1 MVVGD
6 DHPLFRDGVV
16 RALSASG
23 SIDVVA
29 EADDGVAALA
39 LIREHGP
46 QVALLDYRMPGLDGA
61 QVAAAVRRDQLP
73 TRVLLISAH
82 DESAIVYNALQEG
95 AAGFISKESSRSE
108 LVDAVLSC
116 AKGHD
121 VVAPSLAAG
130 LVGEI
135 QRRNESDA
143 PTLSARERE
152 VLGYIAGGQ
161 TIPAMAKEMFLAPST
176 VKTHVQRLYEKLG
189 VERPGLRGRR
199 GDAPRV
205 AGVAVDRAS
214 RQLVDYFAAEPV
226 RVSALLRLPL
236 IGLIGFLVWIWE
248 VDSWLPEVYAAIL
261 GAYSIAAVLWAVAVF
276 RGPVPTWGG
285 RLSTGVD
292 VLAVVALCVVSGGAT
307 AALLPVFFL
316 LPLSVAFGDRPVFTG
331 VLGISTAACYLGRVD
346 RLLEARRPRRDCPT
360 WSICRSASWSGWR
373 WPRPPC
379 ASC

>member
-1 MVVGD
+1 MTAEKVRVVVGD

-29 EADDGVAALA
+29 EAEDGVAALA
-39 LIREHGP
+39 MIREHGP

-61 QVAAAVRRDQLP
+61 QVAAAVRRDALP

-82 DESAIVYNALQEG
+82 DESAIVYSALQEG

-116 AKGHD
+116 AKGRD
-121 VVAPSLAAG
+121 VVAPNLAAG

-161 TIPAMAKEMFLAPST
+161 TIPAMAKKMFLAPST

-189 VERPGLRGRR
+189 VGDRGSAVAEAMRR
-199 GDAPRV
+199 G
-205 AGVAVDRAS
+205 
-214 RQLVDYFAAEPV
+214 
-226 RVSALLRLPL
+226 
-236 IGLIGFLVWIWE
+236 
-248 VDSWLPEVYAAIL
+248 
-261 GAYSIAAVLWAVAVF
+261 
-276 RGPVPTWGG
+276 
-285 RLSTGVD
+285 
-292 VLAVVALCVVSGGAT
+292 
-307 AALLPVFFL
+307 
-316 LPLSVAFGDRPVFTG
+316 
-331 VLGISTAACYLGRVD
+331 
-346 RLLEARRPRRDCPT
+346 LLE
-360 WSICRSASWSGWR
+360 
-373 WPRPPC
+373 
-379 ASC
+379 

>member
-1 MVVGD
+1 MTADKVRVVVGD

-29 EADDGVAALA
+29 EAEDGVAALA

-46 QVALLDYRMPGLDGA
+46 RVALLDYRMPGLDGA

-108 LVDAVLSC
+108 LVAAVLSC
-116 AKGHD
+116 AKGQD
-121 VVAPSLAAG
+121 VVAPNLAAG

-135 QRRNESDA
+135 QRRTESSA

-176 VKTHVQRLYEKLG
+176 VQTPVQRLYEKLG
-189 VERPGLRGRR
+189 GSDRGSVVAEAMRR
-199 GDAPRV
+199 G
-205 AGVAVDRAS
+205 
-214 RQLVDYFAAEPV
+214 
-226 RVSALLRLPL
+226 
-236 IGLIGFLVWIWE
+236 
-248 VDSWLPEVYAAIL
+248 
-261 GAYSIAAVLWAVAVF
+261 
-276 RGPVPTWGG
+276 
-285 RLSTGVD
+285 
-292 VLAVVALCVVSGGAT
+292 
-307 AALLPVFFL
+307 
-316 LPLSVAFGDRPVFTG
+316 
-331 VLGISTAACYLGRVD
+331 
-346 RLLEARRPRRDCPT
+346 LLE
-360 WSICRSASWSGWR
+360 
-373 WPRPPC
+373 
-379 ASC
+379 